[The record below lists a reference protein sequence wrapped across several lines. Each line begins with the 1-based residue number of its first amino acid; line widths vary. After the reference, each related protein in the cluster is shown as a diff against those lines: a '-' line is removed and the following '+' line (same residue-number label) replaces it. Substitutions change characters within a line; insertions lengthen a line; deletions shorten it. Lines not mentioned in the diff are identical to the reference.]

1 MIERF
6 HRQLKNPLT
15 ATGGDYKWDAKL
27 PLVSSAILSATKQDI
42 GFCAAELV
50 YETTLRFS
58 GEIFDCATD
67 IPANITNY
75 AQQFKQQMKSI
86 RTIEPL
92 TWKARSLV
100 SIESDKCSHI
110 FVRNDKVQQP
120 SKTSYNGLFKIN
132 REDSKTFTIKT
143 ADKHDTFSVDRVKPE
158 F

>member
-27 PLVSSAILSATKQDI
+27 PLVSLAILSAIKQDI

-50 YETTLRFS
+50 YETLRFS

-75 AQQFKQQMKSI
+75 A
-86 RTIEPL
+86 R
-92 TWKARSLV
+92 
-100 SIESDKCSHI
+100 
-110 FVRNDKVQQP
+110 
-120 SKTSYNGLFKIN
+120 
-132 REDSKTFTIKT
+132 
-143 ADKHDTFSVDRVKPE
+143 
-158 F
+158 